1 MALTLTLAD
10 LAQRLGAGVLR
21 VPEGADVAEQ
31 VLGLQVFDPLHR
43 PPPPRGDV
51 VLGVGVPAHGAA
63 ALANELQAAGAA
75 GLLVKAAPGELDGA
89 AGRLLVVNPV
99 VDWARLVT
107 LVQAALDPPDQ
118 GLSLFSLCDA
128 TAARCGGA
136 VVLHDA
142 RFRLLAYSSGQDL
155 SDPVRRDTIL
165 GRSAPSEVVARLAA
179 AGVVERLTAGEV
191 VDLDEGGPLLGAP
204 RRIGIGVRTEAEL
217 LGSFWVQVPAGQ
229 GLDETALREC
239 AESAAVVLVRRRQ
252 SGADSGR
259 AADDLLRHV
268 LASGGE
274 GAGELA
280 VQLEADDDCVS
291 ALVGVHVPAGGEL
304 QRSVVAERFAGLVRG
319 FAQAYRFQ
327 MCTALVDQTLYA
339 LRVVRPQEPEEQ
351 VGRVI
356 SQLHEQLA
364 NLSVGRV
371 VVSLGPTVPLSEVAQ
386 TRRDVDLLLQLLLD
400 GSVAGDVGRTS
411 DCRVALELAELR
423 TLLTAERR
431 LADGPVQRLI
441 AHDEPRGGQ
450 LVATLRAWFDSG
462 GDATVVAARL
472 TLHANTVRY
481 RIRRIQEI
489 AGLDLSDP
497 HERFLAEL
505 QLRLRAP

>member
-1 MALTLTLAD
+1 MALILTLAD

-21 VPEGADVAEQ
+21 VPERASLDEQ

-43 PPPPRGDV
+43 PPPHRGDV
-51 VLGVGVPAHGAA
+51 VLGVGVGAHEAA
-63 ALANELQAAGAA
+63 ALAAELQQAGAA
-75 GLLVKAAPGELDGA
+75 GLLVKAAVGELEDA
-89 AGRLLVVNPV
+89 AGHLLVVNPV

-165 GRSAPSEVVARLAA
+165 GRSAPSAVVARLAE
-179 AGVVERLTAGEV
+179 AGVIEGLTAGEV
-191 VDLDEGGPLLGAP
+191 VVLDESGPLPGAP
-204 RRIGIGVRTEAEL
+204 RRVGIGVRTEAEL
-217 LGSFWVQVPAGQ
+217 LGTFWVQVPVGQ
-229 GLDETALREC
+229 DLDEDALREC

-252 SGADSGR
+252 SSADSGR
-259 AADDLLRHV
+259 RADDLLHQV
-268 LASGGE
+268 LVNGD
-274 GAGELA
+274 GAAELA
-280 VQLEADDDCVS
+280 AQLGTDDECVS
-291 ALVGVHVPAGGEL
+291 AVVGVHVPAAGEL
-304 QRSVVAERFAGLVRG
+304 QRSIVAERFSGLVRG
-319 FAQAYRFQ
+319 FAQAFRFR
-327 MCTALVDQTLYA
+327 MCTTLVDQTLYA
-339 LRVVRPQEPEEQ
+339 LRVVKPQEPEDQ
-351 VGRVI
+351 VGRVVG
-356 SQLHEQLA
+356 QLHEQLTS
-364 NLSVGRV
+364 LGVGRV
-371 VVSLGPTVPLSEVAQ
+371 VVSLGPTVPLFEVAQ
-386 TRRDVDLLLQLLLD
+386 TRRDVDLLLRLLLD
-400 GSVAGDVGRTS
+400 RSVPGDLGRVA
-411 DCRVALELAELR
+411 DHRAALELAELR
-423 TLLTAERR
+423 VLLGEGK
-431 LADGPVQRLI
+431 LAAGPVQRLLS
-441 AHDEPRGGQ
+441 HDEPRGGQ

-462 GDATVVAARL
+462 GDAAAVAARM

-481 RIRRIQEI
+481 RMRRIQEI